1 MLKRLIDG
9 AIFGSGFAL
18 AFVVIWTAWSI
29 GAAYLMPRV
38 MESAITTTKEPE
50 FKKPIDA
57 QALVPQSDSAT
68 ERKEF
73 SFFKNSAER
82 MKIPPG
88 GGILAMSPMNTEKG
102 SKRPSTYQLWL
113 TDSKLWQIRT
123 VEEKIEAEELPYPAN
138 ASVADLDKLMR
149 KSLGFAARQSSMTV
163 SADEL
168 SRLKSSGG
176 SSRDESLNGK
186 LAISV
191 EGVVFVQ
198 PNPYGTAGANP
209 Q

>member
-1 MLKRLIDG
+1 MLKRLVDG
-9 AIFGSGFAL
+9 LVFGCGFAL
-18 AFVVIWTAWSI
+18 AFVAMWTAWSI
-29 GAAYLMPRV
+29 GMAYFMPRV

-50 FKKPIDA
+50 FKKPVDA
-57 QALVPQSDSAT
+57 QAMVPQSEGAPERT
-68 ERKEF
+68 EF
-73 SFFKNSAER
+73 NFFKNSAER

-102 SKRPSTYQLWL
+102 AKRPSTYQLWL

-123 VEEKIEAEELPYPAN
+123 VEEKIEMEELPYPAN

-168 SRLKSSGG
+168 SRLKSTDS
-176 SSRDESLNGK
+176 SSRDDSLNGK
-186 LAISV
+186 IRMTV

-198 PNPYGTAGANP
+198 PNPYGT
-209 Q
+209 